1 MVPPVAATFL
11 RSTPASWT
19 SSMDQAFPS
28 GSSCP
33 PSTTIV
39 VPVT

>member
-1 MVPPVAATFL
+1 MRRVPAYEAAIIGRCTWPDHTNL
-11 RSTPASWT
+11 GYKD
-19 SSMDQAFPS
+19 M
-28 GSSCP
+28 P